1 MWPETLGCLIWWEPG
16 WGGRCTR
23 PVSASYDMLCVRVA
37 VAVAVAVAGCSLAL
51 GCRPASEADVAA
63 VQTLPGASDR
73 PRPASAVTRRCG
85 SHYAEEFDAGL
96 ESRTVEAGPV
106 SLVAFRVSPVPSG
119 SSPARN
125 FKVMVRL
132 EPGTDARVRAMSAG
146 TSLIYD
152 RDRFSKANVYRLSD
166 GERTVRFV
174 GCQDHPAVFNGSIL
188 TTGPRT
194 VRLDILLDTQRI
206 PITVSAFEG

>member
-1 MWPETLGCLIWWEPG
+1 M
-16 WGGRCTR
+16 R
-23 PVSASYDMLCVRVA
+23 CVRVA
-37 VAVAVAVAGCSLAL
+37 IAVAVAVAGCGLAN
-51 GCRPASEADVAA
+51 GCRTASESDVAA
-63 VQTLPGASDR
+63 VQTLPAASDR
-73 PRPASAVTRRCG
+73 PRPGSAVQTLPAASDRPRPGSAVTRRCG

-119 SSPARN
+119 RSPARN

-132 EPGTDARVRAMSAG
+132 EPGTDARVRAVSAG
-146 TSLIYD
+146 TSLNYD
-152 RDRFSKANVYRLSD
+152 RDRFSKANVYGLSD

-174 GCQDHPAVFNGSIL
+174 GCQDDPAVFNGLIL

-206 PITVSAFEG
+206 PITVSAFQG